1 MSDALSPTKRDERG
15 RPLATEHRDN
25 PDFMAAWRIRHLERS
40 GYLILK
46 RPASLFPGQ
55 CRDSPGFQH
64 MPAD

>member
-1 MSDALSPTKRDERG
+1 MSDALSPTKPDERG
-15 RPLATEHRDN
+15 RPFAPEHRNN
-25 PDFMAAWRIRHLERS
+25 PGFMAAWLIRHLEHS

-55 CRDSPGFQH
+55 CRASPGFQH